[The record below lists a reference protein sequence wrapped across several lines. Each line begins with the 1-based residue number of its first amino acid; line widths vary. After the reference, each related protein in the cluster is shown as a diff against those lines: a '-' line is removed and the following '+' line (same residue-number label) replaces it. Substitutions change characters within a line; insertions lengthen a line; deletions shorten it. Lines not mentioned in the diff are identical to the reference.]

1 MKLRVV
7 TALLVALPA
16 AVLAQNA
23 TAQQDTI
30 VVTGCVER
38 AHRNGSLAGTP
49 VGTSAVSPN
58 TAADEANSQA
68 PVDRYLLTGATVRKG
83 TEETSSTAGTASGTS
98 STLRSFALKGHD
110 AELREHNGQRVEITG
125 TVAPS
130 PKATEPPDRASLASG
145 VEQLTIETMKVVGAS
160 CSGS

>member
-7 TALLVALPA
+7 TALLIALPA
-16 AVLAQNA
+16 AVLAQDA
-23 TAQQDTI
+23 ASQQDKI

-58 TAADEANSQA
+58 TADDDANSQT
-68 PVDRYLLTGATVRKG
+68 PVDRYLLTGATVRKTAEATG
-83 TEETSSTAGTASGTS
+83 TAGAASTSSN
-98 STLRSFALKGHD
+98 LRSFALKGHD

-125 TVAPS
+125 TVAPA
-130 PKATEPPDRASLASG
+130 PKAKLPADRASLASG
-145 VEQLTIETMKVVGAS
+145 VEQLNIETMKVVGAS

>member
-16 AVLAQNA
+16 VLFAQENA
-23 TAQQDTI
+23 SQQHTI

-58 TAADEANSQA
+58 TADDDANSQT
-68 PVDRYLLTGATVRKG
+68 PVDRYLLTGATVRKTAEPTG
-83 TEETSSTAGTASGTS
+83 TAGASTSSNP
-98 STLRSFALKGHD
+98 RSFALKGHD
-110 AELREHNGQRVEITG
+110 AELREHNGQRVEISG

-130 PKATEPPDRASLASG
+130 PKATLPAGRASLASG
-145 VEQLTIETMKVVGAS
+145 VEQLTIEAMKVVGAS

>member
-1 MKLRVV
+1 MKLNVV
-7 TALLVALPA
+7 TALLLALPA
-16 AVLAQNA
+16 GVLAQNA
-23 TAQQDTI
+23 ASQPETI

-58 TAADEANSQA
+58 TADDDANSQT
-68 PVDRYLLTGATVRKG
+68 PVDRYLLTGATVHKAAEAATG
-83 TEETSSTAGTASGTS
+83 TAGSTAAN
-98 STLRSFALKGHD
+98 LRSFALKGHD
-110 AELREHNGQRVEITG
+110 ADLREHNGHRVEITG
-125 TVAPS
+125 TVSPA

-145 VEQLTIETMKVVGAS
+145 VEQLSVESLKMIGAS

>member
-1 MKLRVV
+1 MKLRLV

-16 AVLAQNA
+16 AVLAQDA
-23 TAQQDTI
+23 ASQQEKI
-30 VVTGCVER
+30 IVTGCVER

-58 TAADEANSQA
+58 TAGDDANSQA
-68 PVDRYLLTGATVRKG
+68 PVDRYLLTGARIRKAAEESTG
-83 TEETSSTAGTASGTS
+83 TAGAAATTSSN
-98 STLRSFALKGHD
+98 LRSFALKGHD

-125 TVAPS
+125 TVAPA
-130 PKATEPPDRASLASG
+130 PKAALPPDRASLASG
-145 VEQLTIETMKVVGAS
+145 VEQLNVETMKVVGAS

>member
-1 MKLRVV
+1 MKLRMV

-16 AVLAQNA
+16 AVLAQDA
-23 TAQQDTI
+23 ASQQDKI

-58 TAADEANSQA
+58 TADDDANSQT
-68 PVDRYLLTGATVRKG
+68 PVDRYLLTGATVRKTAEPTG
-83 TEETSSTAGTASGTS
+83 TAGAASTSSNP
-98 STLRSFALKGHD
+98 RSFALKGHD

-130 PKATEPPDRASLASG
+130 PKATLPADRAALASG
-145 VEQLTIETMKVVGAS
+145 VEQLDIETMKVVGAS

>member
-1 MKLRVV
+1 MKHRLV

-16 AVLAQNA
+16 AVLAQD
-23 TAQQDTI
+23 TASQQGKI

-38 AHRNGSLAGTP
+38 ARRNGSLAGTP
-49 VGTSAVSPN
+49 AGTSAVSPN
-58 TAADEANSQA
+58 TADDEANSQT
-68 PVDRYLLTGATVRKG
+68 PVNRYLLTGATVRK
-83 TEETSSTAGTASGTS
+83 TADETAGTSGAASTS
-98 STLRSFALKGHD
+98 ANLRSFALKGHD

-130 PKATEPPDRASLASG
+130 PKATLPADRAALASG
-145 VEQLTIETMKVVGAS
+145 VEQLNIESMKVVGAS

>member
-1 MKLRVV
+1 MKLNVV

-16 AVLAQNA
+16 AILAQGA
-23 TAQQDTI
+23 ASQQETL

-58 TAADEANSQA
+58 TADDDANSQA
-68 PVDRYLLTGATVRKG
+68 PVDRYLLTGATVRKPG
-83 TEETSSTAGTASGTS
+83 EAATGTAGGTGTS
-98 STLRSFALKGHD
+98 SNLRSYALKGHD

-125 TVAPS
+125 TVTPA
-130 PKATEPPDRASLASG
+130 PKATLPADRASLASG
-145 VEQLTIETMKVVGAS
+145 VEQLTVESLKMIGAT

>member
-7 TALLVALPA
+7 TLLLVALPA
-16 AVLAQNA
+16 AVIA
-23 TAQQDTI
+23 QDTASQQEKI

-38 AHRNGSLAGTP
+38 AHRNGSLGGTP

-58 TAADEANSQA
+58 TADDDANGQA

-83 TEETSSTAGTASGTS
+83 AESTTGTAGAAGASS
-98 STLRSFALKGHD
+98 NLRAFALKGRD
-110 AELREHNGQRVEITG
+110 AELREHNGQRVEVSG
-125 TVAPS
+125 TVSPS
-130 PKATEPPDRASLASG
+130 PKATLPADRASIASG
-145 VEQLTIETMKVVGAS
+145 VEQLTVETVKVVSAS